1 MAEVPT
7 VEITKVD
14 VIRGGRMA
22 GMPPSA
28 TTRVSAMN
36 RTMAP
41 KTKSTATAKGRP
53 IADSQAATINRP
65 ATSPKKACR

>member
-7 VEITKVD
+7 VEITKVE

-28 TTRVSAMN
+28 TTRVRARK

-41 KTKSTATAKGRP
+41 KTKRSATGKGRP
-53 IADSQAATINRP
+53 IAVSQTATIGRP
-65 ATSPKKACR
+65 RRSPKKACR